1 MKEQTRCI
9 SERIK
14 VNVTLVGHLSDLVGQ
29 RRIDIELDNHTL
41 GGLVERISGL
51 YGNNL
56 IDSIVKAGTRELK
69 VLILVN
75 GMDVD
80 FIRRLD
86 TPLREGDNVD
96 IVPMVAGG

>member
-1 MKEQTRCI
+1 MKEQARGI

-14 VNVTLVGHLSDLVGQ
+14 VNVTLAGHLSDLVGQ
-29 RRIDIELDNHTL
+29 RKIDIELDNHSLT
-41 GGLVERISGL
+41 GLMERMSDL
-51 YGNNL
+51 YGSNL
-56 IDSIVKAGTRELK
+56 INSIVKTGTQELK